1 MGKEEVKKHVQ
12 DILKET
18 FKILKEKYK
27 AQKNTE
33 SNIDEGS
40 RIIFPTNYTDKNS
53 LRISEQ
59 ELRFVFVEQLNKILA
74 KNNWYYSVETPTKWY
89 YKFGDKVE
97 DIRSNESPKKSY
109 RSGNFDLAI
118 HDEGN
123 KIIALIEFK
132 ARNVSAHDFKK
143 DFEKLCNKGEGD
155 NDTLRCFFLLLE
167 SFSESESDGS
177 TLVSIRDKKINPR
190 ELSNEE
196 KKKTG
201 DTPEYKNYNKVYF
214 CAYSLKKEETVT
226 DLILSGISG
235 DTKGYYPQ
243 DLGLKIKK
251 S

>member
-97 DIRSNESPKKSY
+97 DISLIYSY
-109 RSGNFDLAI
+109 S
-118 HDEGN
+118 
-123 KIIALIEFK
+123 
-132 ARNVSAHDFKK
+132 
-143 DFEKLCNKGEGD
+143 
-155 NDTLRCFFLLLE
+155 
-167 SFSESESDGS
+167 
-177 TLVSIRDKKINPR
+177 
-190 ELSNEE
+190 
-196 KKKTG
+196 
-201 DTPEYKNYNKVYF
+201 
-214 CAYSLKKEETVT
+214 
-226 DLILSGISG
+226 
-235 DTKGYYPQ
+235 
-243 DLGLKIKK
+243 
-251 S
+251 